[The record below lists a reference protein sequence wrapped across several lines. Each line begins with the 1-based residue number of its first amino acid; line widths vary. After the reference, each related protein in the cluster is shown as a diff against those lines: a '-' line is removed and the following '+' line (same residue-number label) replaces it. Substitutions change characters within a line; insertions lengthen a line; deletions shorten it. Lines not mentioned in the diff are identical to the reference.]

1 MARKMFQQKCLGV
14 LWGLRYGSTTLA
26 LRQYEGSSPPF
37 IRSKYNTAQTTFRQK
52 SDKTDYIYIYRLCV
66 RPPRRVE
73 RKRLREEDQEEDRDR
88 RLESASRPPS
98 RGQKGLRADEE
109 KSKLLLLCSLY
120 FFLPGDGVKYTR
132 GGDQSP
138 KVKEAHQSQ
147 DRGSRRERETRR
159 TRGPRQPQAKT
170 KTRSPSSEK
179 EGTKRCARPRD
190 RKRER
195 PTTGFVFG
203 KTFDCFGH
211 PSLLT
216 EGGSFLPGASTRW
229 DGKKSASNA
238 SKTRGIAR

>member
-1 MARKMFQQKCLGV
+1 MCVLLAPRRTKATSRRRPRRRPRRKPRSSARKRV
-14 LWGLRYGSTTLA
+14 
-26 LRQYEGSSPPF
+26 SSSVAWP
-37 IRSKYNTAQTTFRQK
+37 
-52 SDKTDYIYIYRLCV
+52 
-66 RPPRRVE
+66 
-73 RKRLREEDQEEDRDR
+73 
-88 RLESASRPPS
+88 
-98 RGQKGLRADEE
+98 KGTSRADEE
-109 KSKLLLLCSLY
+109 KSKLLLLCALCI
-120 FFLPGDGVKYTR
+120 FFFPETGVKYTR
-132 GGDQSP
+132 GGEQSP

-147 DRGSRRERETRR
+147 DRGPRRERETQKR

>member
-1 MARKMFQQKCLGV
+1 M
-14 LWGLRYGSTTLA
+14 
-26 LRQYEGSSPPF
+26 
-37 IRSKYNTAQTTFRQK
+37 
-52 SDKTDYIYIYRLCV
+52 

-73 RKRLREEDQEEDRDR
+73 RKRLREEDQEEDQEEDRDR
-88 RLESASRPPS
+88 RLESASHPPS
-98 RGQKGLRADEE
+98 CGQKGLRADEE

-147 DRGSRRERETRR
+147 DRGPRRERETQKR

>member
-1 MARKMFQQKCLGV
+1 MCVLLAASNESDFEKKTKKKTKKKTEIVGSKARLV
-14 LWGLRYGSTTLA
+14 L
-26 LRQYEGSSPPF
+26 
-37 IRSKYNTAQTTFRQK
+37 
-52 SDKTDYIYIYRLCV
+52 
-66 RPPRRVE
+66 RRVAKRDFAPTR
-73 RKRLREEDQEEDRDR
+73 RKV
-88 RLESASRPPS
+88 
-98 RGQKGLRADEE
+98 
-109 KSKLLLLCSLY
+109 LLLLCSLY

-147 DRGSRRERETRR
+147 DRGPRRERETRR

-195 PTTGFVFG
+195 PTIGFVFG